1 MHAYYTSESIMDL
14 SVVCGVNAVVFDLNI
29 FFSKYERNV
38 LLKTMRILTASF
50 EWYTVV
56 DSITTSWWCK
66 LINESSEDTKKLT
79 LIA

>member
-56 DSITTSWWCK
+56 DSITTS
-66 LINESSEDTKKLT
+66 
-79 LIA
+79 